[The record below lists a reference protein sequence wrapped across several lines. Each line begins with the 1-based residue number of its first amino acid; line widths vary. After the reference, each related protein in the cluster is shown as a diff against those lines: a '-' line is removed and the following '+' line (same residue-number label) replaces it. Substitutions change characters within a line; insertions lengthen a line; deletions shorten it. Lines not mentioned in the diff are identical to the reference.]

1 MDAHTSAIAA
11 DAARVST
18 RHTLKL
24 SVVHLEY
31 AAQIVAYAPPVEYH
45 PCKLVRLCAK
55 TKRQRPTR
63 LQQDRWPLLRR
74 EPRCLLRGDSL
85 ARRTAVLH

>member
-1 MDAHTSAIAA
+1 MDAHTSAIPA

-24 SVVHLEY
+24 SVVHLKY

-45 PCKLVRLCAK
+45 ACKLVRLCAK
-55 TKRQRPTR
+55 TKA
-63 LQQDRWPLLRR
+63 
-74 EPRCLLRGDSL
+74 EAYAIAAGSL
-85 ARRTAVLH
+85 APTTTRTTLSASRRQPSSTNS